1 MLKVS
6 SVKAAYGP
14 VLALEDVSI
23 DVPERGIV
31 TLLGSN
37 GAGKTTT
44 LRVISGLLRPLGG
57 TVEYDGR
64 RIDRRSPE
72 AIVSMGI
79 SHVPEG
85 RQLFTELSV
94 RENLA
99 LGAYVRNDGK
109 AAVERDLDRVM
120 GYFPILRDRQKQ
132 HAGSLSG
139 GEQQQLAIARSL
151 MSRPKVLLLDEPSLG
166 LAPLI
171 VRGIFEIIK
180 TINREEGTTILLVEQ
195 DASLALSVATF
206 GYVLETGRV
215 VIAADS
221 ARLKEDE
228 NVRRSYLGY

>member
-1 MLKVS
+1 M
-6 SVKAAYGP
+6 
-14 VLALEDVSI
+14 E
-23 DVPERGIV
+23 
-31 TLLGSN
+31 
-37 GAGKTTT
+37 
-44 LRVISGLLRPLGG
+44 G
-57 TVEYDGR
+57 TVEWQGR
-64 RIDRRSPE
+64 RIDRRTPE

-85 RQLFTELSV
+85 RQLFTELTV
-94 RENLA
+94 RENMA
-99 LGAYVRNDGK
+99 LGAYVRRDGK
-109 AAVERDLDRVM
+109 DSIERDMDRLM

-132 HAGSLSG
+132 SAGSLSG

-180 TINREEGTTILLVEQ
+180 TINREEGVTILLVEQ
-195 DASLALSVATF
+195 DATLALSVASF

-215 VIAADS
+215 VLAADS
-221 ARLKEDE
+221 ERLKEDE